1 MSDSDDSTTIEITR
15 HHREIVEDVQRL
27 VDKYLRIL
35 EWGVADVDD
44 EKGARGLVIQAL
56 KVALAEVEGKQP

>member
-15 HHREIVEDVQRL
+15 HYREIVEDVQRL

-35 EWGVADVDD
+35 EWDVADVDD

-56 KVALAEVEGKQP
+56 KAALAEVEVKQP